1 MGSPSQ
7 DAAERVLLV
16 EQPAEPAG
24 PSPLEG
30 IGQPSRDAAERV
42 LLVEQ
47 EQAPA
52 GPSPLEGIGQPSRDA
67 AERAPLTDAPA
78 APDEGSRVE
87 AYGHP
92 ARDAAERVQITDQAP
107 APDEGS
113 RVEAYGHPARD
124 ADERIAMRPE
134 APPAAQT
141 ALEGLGAD
149 PRTDAAERV
158 EVTAG
163 YIDAPTAAG
172 PLEGYRDPSAQKIDR
187 VDLHPEDEPAPND
200 TLGGLGAPSARR
212 ADRLRRVDEPEDELP
227 AGLDALGEPSLQADD
242 RVELFGPTD
251 LQLPASTMEQAA
263 QASRQ
268 RSDRVGAATAED
280 LAIAAAA
287 AGELRLSTQRED
299 RLGRPDDQDLPPS
312 TLTGLES
319 RSLMEAGRLTAREH
333 RPAAYDNP
341 NGLDAVM
348 PHAGLRG
355 VDRMRMPEADED
367 LPVDPAL
374 IGRVPVMPEEI
385 ELWGDLP
392 PDERVGACGEPR
404 RRLGE
409 RTHHRLDFRFQ
420 RYELLTVRRA
430 VYDCPLC
437 PEEEPVVA
445 TSPRFLS
452 GGVPIGN
459 GLLAQLVVAR
469 FGDHGNLSELAN
481 SMSRYGLVIEADK
494 LDSATRKAAAAVQQV
509 IAAIRA
515 EVNEA
520 KRVHIDARGLPTRR
534 PGPQRDIVGELFCVS
549 AEDQLY
555 WAIKEPAQGAD
566 PGSPDPT
573 EGAGGRKVREGEV
586 AWNLLRDKLGWSREG
601 RWGGLRHRLTVAL
614 ITDPQ
619 RAAYGLFLVG
629 ALGQAAGPSG
639 DKADLAARQR
649 ALKTWLDEQHATMDS
664 PSTAMARAVSYAL
677 QLWPQLRH
685 VDEAGRPIDEGEP
698 RRFPK
703 AWTAQWDLQSVADR
717 EALTTWCTLI
727 GCCRRLG
734 LRPWEYLY
742 ELFEAV
748 ANDALR
754 DPAAWTP
761 RAWAKASG
769 A

>member
-1 MGSPSQ
+1 
-7 DAAERVLLV
+7 
-16 EQPAEPAG
+16 
-24 PSPLEG
+24 
-30 IGQPSRDAAERV
+30 
-42 LLVEQ
+42 
-47 EQAPA
+47 
-52 GPSPLEGIGQPSRDA
+52 
-67 AERAPLTDAPA
+67 
-78 APDEGSRVE
+78 
-87 AYGHP
+87 
-92 ARDAAERVQITDQAP
+92 
-107 APDEGS
+107 
-113 RVEAYGHPARD
+113 
-124 ADERIAMRPE
+124 
-134 APPAAQT
+134 
-141 ALEGLGAD
+141 
-149 PRTDAAERV
+149 
-158 EVTAG
+158 
-163 YIDAPTAAG
+163 
-172 PLEGYRDPSAQKIDR
+172 
-187 VDLHPEDEPAPND
+187 
-200 TLGGLGAPSARR
+200 
-212 ADRLRRVDEPEDELP
+212 
-227 AGLDALGEPSLQADD
+227 
-242 RVELFGPTD
+242 
-251 LQLPASTMEQAA
+251 
-263 QASRQ
+263 
-268 RSDRVGAATAED
+268 
-280 LAIAAAA
+280 
-287 AGELRLSTQRED
+287 
-299 RLGRPDDQDLPPS
+299 
-312 TLTGLES
+312 
-319 RSLMEAGRLTAREH
+319 
-333 RPAAYDNP
+333 
-341 NGLDAVM
+341 
-348 PHAGLRG
+348 
-355 VDRMRMPEADED
+355 
-367 LPVDPAL
+367 
-374 IGRVPVMPEEI
+374 
-385 ELWGDLP
+385 
-392 PDERVGACGEPR
+392 
-404 RRLGE
+404 
-409 RTHHRLDFRFQ
+409 
-420 RYELLTVRRA
+420 
-430 VYDCPLC
+430 
-437 PEEEPVVA
+437 
-445 TSPRFLS
+445 
-452 GGVPIGN
+452 
-459 GLLAQLVVAR
+459 
-469 FGDHGNLSELAN
+469 
-481 SMSRYGLVIEADK
+481 MSRYGLVIEADK
-494 LDSATRKAAAAVQQV
+494 LDSATRKAAASVQPV

-534 PGPQRDIVGELFCVS
+534 PGPQRDIIGELFCVS